1 MCFNIYPLYN
11 AILLYCVDLLLLDP
25 NILRDSILVRMEML
39 QFEAYVH
46 VNAILWRV
54 VYRELRALTND
65 SSMGLNP
72 LDLNEIYEHLW
83 NVGTMLQ
90 DEVDVLSILEDDFR
104 PWPRV
109 KQGTKE
115 SQRFYEVHDRAK
127 TTDLEV
133 LRHFKSRVDLD
144 TYVAVLKKVFH
155 LFGRLSL
162 STSPYKTT

>member
-1 MCFNIYPLYN
+1 
-11 AILLYCVDLLLLDP
+11 
-25 NILRDSILVRMEML
+25 ML

-46 VNAILWRV
+46 VNAVLWRV

-72 LDLNEIYEHLW
+72 LQLSEIYEHLW
-83 NVGTMLQ
+83 NVGTLLQ

-104 PWPRV
+104 PWPTV

-127 TTDLEV
+127 TMDLEI
-133 LRHFKSRVDLD
+133 LRNFKSRVDLES
-144 TYVAVLKKVFH
+144 YVAVLKNVFR
-155 LFGRLSL
+155 LFGTLSL
-162 STSPYKTT
+162 NT